1 MNHCKWLSWPCSF
14 MLALALLCSSSGA
27 ALAFVSSQSKCG
39 HWSVVPSP
47 SPGPSVNNLYSV
59 SAAAAN
65 DVWAVGDAD
74 TPGGGGG
81 FNTLIEHWNGS
92 QWSVVSSPDAPG
104 SYASI
109 LYSVSATSSTDAW
122 AAGYYTLPGGGAY
135 TLIEHWDGS
144 QWSVI
149 PSPNPGSD
157 INYLYGI
164 SVASR
169 TDVWA
174 VGYYTSPSGDGYTLI
189 EYWNGSQWSVIS
201 SPNPSQSSNILY
213 GVSATSSSNAWV
225 TGYYSPSDGGTYT
238 LIEHWNGSQW
248 NLISSPSPGLNV
260 NYLYGISAVSSV
272 HVWAAGD
279 YFSSS
284 QSHTHTL
291 IEQWNGLRWRKVNS
305 PSPGGFANLLYASS
319 ALSATDAWVVG
330 EYLTRSQ
337 TEYTLTEHWNGSSW
351 KVIPAASPGPAHT
364 LKGVTQA
371 PGTTQVWAVGIY
383 SNGSHNQTLIEF
395 YC

>member
-1 MNHCKWLSWPCSF
+1 MNHRKLSWSCSF
-14 MLALALLCSSSGA
+14 MFVLALLCSSSGT
-27 ALAFVSSQSKCG
+27 AFASTSLQRKCG

-47 SPGPSVNNLYSV
+47 SPGASVNNLYGV
-59 SAAAAN
+59 SAAATN
-65 DVWAVGDAD
+65 DVWAVGNAD

-81 FNTLIEHWNGS
+81 SNTLIEHWNGS
-92 QWSVVSSPDAPG
+92 QWSVVPSPDAPG

-109 LYSVSATSSTDAW
+109 LYSVSATSSTNAW
-122 AAGYYTLPGGGAY
+122 AAGYYTLPSGGAY

-144 QWSVI
+144 QWRVI

-164 SVASR
+164 SAVSG

-174 VGYYTSPSGDGYTLI
+174 VGYYTSSSGDGYTLI

-201 SPNPSQSSNILY
+201 SPNPSQSSNNLY
-213 GVSATSSSNAWV
+213 GVSATSGSSAWAA
-225 TGYYSPSDGGTYT
+225 GYYSPPDGGTYT
-238 LIEHWNGSQW
+238 LIEQWNGSQW
-248 NLISSPSPGLNV
+248 SVVPSPNPSQYGDILD
-260 NYLYGISAVSSV
+260 GISTTFSKNAWV
-272 HVWAAGD
+272 AGN
-279 YFSSS
+279 YYSSS

-291 IEQWNGLRWRKVNS
+291 IEQWNGSRWRKANS

-319 ALSATDAWVVG
+319 ALSSTDAWVVG
-330 EYLTRSQ
+330 EYLTKSQ

-351 KVIPAASPGPAHT
+351 NVIPAASPGPAHT

-371 PGTTQVWAVGIY
+371 PGSMQVWAVGIY
-383 SNGSHNQTLIEF
+383 NNGSHNQTLIEF